1 MSSAEQR
8 TSFDPEG
15 DRRFLFS
22 DTKKLWWTSR
32 HVKSINRNA
41 HLK

>member
-15 DRRFLFS
+15 DRRFLFLGHQEIMV
-22 DTKKLWWTSR
+22 DVTSCE
-32 HVKSINRNA
+32 IDQ
-41 HLK
+41 